1 MFVVGRLC
9 SRNLQD
15 ACRLGF
21 SFQSSVSFLALVF
34 LVAQLFV
41 IVRLLWH
48 CQLSLRARVRAR
60 VRVLWYAPGWV
71 VFLRIYFLRLSVRL
85 FQFPLCVC
93 LFCLG
98 VSGCK
103 FVFIL
108 MQWGSMLPQLLS
120 SQL

>member
-21 SFQSSVSFLALVF
+21 SFQSSVSFLTLVF

-48 CQLSLRARVRAR
+48 CQLSLCARVHARARVCYGMLPVGSCSCIFVATSLCEI
-60 VRVLWYAPGWV
+60 V
-71 VFLRIYFLRLSVRL
+71 SVSIV
-85 FQFPLCVC
+85 CVC
-93 LFCLG
+93 
-98 VSGCK
+98 GC
-103 FVFIL
+103 VFA
-108 MQWGSMLPQLLS
+108 LPGCFWV
-120 SQL
+120 